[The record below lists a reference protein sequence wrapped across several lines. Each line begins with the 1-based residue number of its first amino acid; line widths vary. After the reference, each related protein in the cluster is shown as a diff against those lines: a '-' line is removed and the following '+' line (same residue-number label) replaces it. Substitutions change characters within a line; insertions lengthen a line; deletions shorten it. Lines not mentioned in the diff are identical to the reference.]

1 MLLLIHE
8 HVPPSKWISLNAFPH
23 TTVIGRDP
31 FKDRIRLPKHKSTS
45 QKPLLAKGCTAS
57 HKKRFWDHFQN
68 WFSREKCKFPKH
80 KDNIFN
86 ILSHSLSPRNTH
98 ILYFQ
103 KSNQKQ
109 NELPETNTLEIVA
122 SLRQRNKG
130 DEDTR
135 LNLSNPFFRLIFF
148 FFLQEHCR
156 LCPAAHGL
164 RCSFSTQK
172 PF

>member
-1 MLLLIHE
+1 MLLLIHK
-8 HVPPSKWISLNAFPH
+8 HVPPTKWISLNASPH
-23 TTVIGRDP
+23 TTVLGRDP

-80 KDNIFN
+80 KITSLISFV
-86 ILSHSLSPRNTH
+86 LSNSLSPRNTH
-98 ILYFQ
+98 SRNGFKFI
-103 KSNQKQ
+103 SVD
-109 NELPETNTLEIVA
+109 LPETNTLEIVA